1 MADLTLLEEVNAAL
15 RRERVFR
22 ERVFR
27 DRRDLFGEE
36 DGWLLSRFRLPRH
49 VLLELCQNLEPR
61 LQQTTRRSNAIPVP
75 VLSTIGF
82 LATGTFQREIGD
94 RSGVS
99 QPTISRMMPDVLAA
113 IKSLAPRFIQFP
125 YGDDR
130 QTMIKREFYEIA
142 GFPNVI
148 GAIDCTHVH
157 LKPPLVN
164 DYAFINRKNHHSVN
178 VQVICDARLSLLN
191 VVARWPGGT
200 HNSFIFKN
208 SSVGRNMQEGL
219 LQGQSHILGEYT

>member
-1 MADLTLLEEVNAAL
+1 MADLALLEDVNAAL
-15 RRERVFR
+15 RR

-61 LQQTTRRSNAIPVP
+61 LQRATRCSNAIPVP
-75 VLSTIGF
+75 VQVLSTIGF

-113 IKSLAPRFIQFP
+113 IKSLAPRFIRFP

-148 GAIDCTHVH
+148 GAIDCTHVR
-157 LKPPLVN
+157 LKPPSVN
-164 DYAFINRKNHHSVN
+164 DYAFINRKNYHSVN

-200 HNSFIFKN
+200 HDSFIFKN
-208 SSVGRNMQEGL
+208 SSVGRNLQEGV